1 MAGTRGEE
9 LGGWTKS
16 CNFLLHAMNEKTVSC
31 PINHF
36 LSSEIQVCEPHWFF
50 GSPIT
55 AAIYTDT
62 AANSV
67 PSQFPGEGAHFFS
80 TGPSPYRE
88 KRLQTRVAK
97 PRGADVSEL
106 DNNLEGFQQ
115 KLRLPLPGSEPPL
128 CPAEMQ
134 RSDRGPV

>member
-1 MAGTRGEE
+1 
-9 LGGWTKS
+9 
-16 CNFLLHAMNEKTVSC
+16 MNEGTAPC
-31 PINHF
+31 PTNHF
-36 LSSEIQVCEPHWFF
+36 LSSETEEVCEPQLHWFF
-50 GSPIT
+50 GSLIT
-55 AAIYTDT
+55 AATYTDK

-67 PSQFPGEGAHFFS
+67 PFQFPREGAHFFS

-88 KRLQTRVAK
+88 KRLEIRAPK

-128 CPAEMQ
+128 CPAGMQ
-134 RSDRGPV
+134 RYDGGRV